1 MRITIGGSRDFEDY
15 EVFSKFVGECIKD
28 LKPCEKITI
37 LSGHCRGTDLMA
49 ERYADEMGYGIEIYP
64 ADWKKYGRAAGP
76 KRNMVM
82 IENSD
87 AVIAFRDGK
96 SRGTKNLVE
105 MAKKKNI
112 PVYLK
117 LI

>member
-1 MRITIGGSRDFEDY
+1 
-15 EVFSKFVGECIKD
+15 V
-28 LKPCEKITI
+28 
-37 LSGHCRGTDLMA
+37 
-49 ERYADEMGYGIEIYP
+49 
-64 ADWKKYGRAAGP
+64 P
-76 KRNMVM
+76 KMNMVM